1 MAENKKIAVGY
12 IRVSTKGQ
20 TGEETF
26 GINAQKDAIQKY
38 ASENGYRVV
47 QYFTDVV
54 SGVEE
59 HKPEWEKI
67 VLAEDI
73 VNPPFEAVI
82 VFKSDRVSRD
92 IKQYFYELLRLE
104 RKGVNLISV
113 NEEFSG
119 ELANVYRAL
128 ILFCAEQERKNI
140 ALRTSRGRK
149 IKAACGGYAG
159 GKAPFGYYVKDGRL
173 LIDEF
178 EKPVV
183 QYIFKLDNTPNE
195 KGYRTSYRE
204 IARLCNKKGYRQR
217 NGKEWSVGTI
227 VQIINNRKTYQGY
240 YHYGKD
246 SKWVKGIHE
255 RII

>member
-1 MAENKKIAVGY
+1 MELKQAVAY
-12 IRVSTKGQ
+12 IRVSTKEQ
-20 TGEETF
+20 AGEDKYGVE
-26 GINAQKDAIQKY
+26 AQKQAIQEFAKKNNFNIVKY
-38 ASENGYRVV
+38 FV
-47 QYFTDVV
+47 DKI

-67 VLAEDI
+67 VLSEDL

-104 RKGVNLISV
+104 RKGVELISV
-113 NEEFSG
+113 NEEFTG

-140 ALRTSRGRK
+140 ALRTSKGRK

-159 GKAPFGYYVKDGRL
+159 GKAPFGYYAKEGRL
-173 LIDEF
+173 LVDAYER
-178 EKPVV
+178 PVV
-183 QYIFKLDNTPNE
+183 EYIFKLDNTPNS
-195 KGYRTSYRE
+195 KGFRTSYRE
-204 IARLCNKKGYRQR
+204 ITDLVNAKGYKQR
-217 NGKEWSVGTI
+217 NGKPFTVGTI
-227 VQIINNRKTYQGY
+227 YQIINNRKTYQGY
-240 YHYGKD
+240 YKYGKEG
-246 SKWVKGIHE
+246 KWVKGIHE

>member
-1 MAENKKIAVGY
+1 MAENKVACGY

-20 TGEETF
+20 AGEDKF
-26 GINAQKDAIQKY
+26 GIDAQKQAIQEY
-38 ASENGYRVV
+38 AKKNGYRVV
-47 QYFTDVV
+47 QFFTDVV

-67 VLAEDI
+67 IMAEDI

-82 VFKSDRVSRD
+82 IFKSDRVSRD

-104 RKGVNLISV
+104 RKGVDLISV
-113 NEEFSG
+113 EEEFSG

-140 ALRTSRGRK
+140 ALRTSHGRK
-149 IKAACGGYAG
+149 VKAACGGYAG

-173 LIDEF
+173 LIDEY
-178 EKPVV
+178 EKPIVEL
-183 QYIFKLDNTPNE
+183 IFKLDNTPNE
-195 KGYRTSYRE
+195 KGYRTSYGA
-204 IARLCNKKGYRQR
+204 IAEALNKKGYRQR
-217 NGKEWSVGTI
+217 NGKEFSKGT
-227 VQIINNRKTYQGY
+227 VYQIILNKKTYQGY
-240 YHYGKD
+240 YKYGRD
-246 SKWVKGIHE
+246 GKWVKGIHE

>member
-1 MAENKKIAVGY
+1 MEKLKNAVAY

-20 TGEETF
+20 AGEENY
-26 GINAQKDAIQKY
+26 GIDAQKQAIQNY
-38 ASENGYRVV
+38 AKENNYKIV
-47 QYFTDVV
+47 QFFTDVV

-59 HKPEWEKI
+59 HKPEWEKLI
-67 VLAEDI
+67 LAEDI

-82 VFKSDRVSRD
+82 IFKSDRVSRD

-140 ALRTSRGRK
+140 ALRTSHGRK
-149 IKAACGGYAG
+149 IKASCGGYAG
-159 GKAPFGYYVKDGRL
+159 GKAPFGYYVKEGRL
-173 LIDEF
+173 LVDEF
-178 EKPVV
+178 ERPVV
-183 QYIFKLDNTPNE
+183 EYIFKLDNTPNE
-195 KGYRTSYRE
+195 KGYKTSYRE
-204 IARLCNKKGYRQR
+204 ITRLVNAKGYRQR

-227 VQIINNRKTYQGY
+227 AQVIKNRKTYQGY

-246 SKWVKGIHE
+246 GKWVKGVHE
-255 RII
+255 KII